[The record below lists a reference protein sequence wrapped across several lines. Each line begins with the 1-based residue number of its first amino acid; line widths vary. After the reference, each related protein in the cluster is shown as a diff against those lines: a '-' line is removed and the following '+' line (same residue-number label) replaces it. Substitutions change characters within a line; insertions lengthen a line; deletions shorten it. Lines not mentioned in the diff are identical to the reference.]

1 MDTNNRA
8 SEQAMLPTTT
18 NYGTS
23 VTSSTKDGSSS
34 NAGGVWRFTD
44 IGQVGERSRDGSPH
58 ATDEVFNGASHMAAT
73 MMSILGMV
81 LLVSQSSALG
91 APWKIVS
98 FSIYGTSL
106 IFLFA
111 CSTLHHSIS
120 GSEQLESFLKMLD
133 YLAIYPL
140 IAGTFT
146 PLCLVPFHNS
156 TVGWSFCAVVWFLA
170 ILGMVFTYRMHEGI
184 PKWLSMTTYLTLGW
198 LGALMSYWLWEA
210 LGSGGMALFVLGG
223 VFYTVGGYV
232 YTTEKPNPVP
242 GSFGFHEIWHV
253 AVMLGA
259 GTHWF
264 LMFIYVLPW
273 EASATAAAV
282 AADR

>member
-8 SEQAMLPTTT
+8 SEQAILPTTT

-23 VTSSTKDGSSS
+23 ATTKD
-34 NAGGVWRFTD
+34 GVWRFTD

-81 LLVSQSSALG
+81 LLVSESSALG

-98 FSIYGTSL
+98 FSIYGSSL

-120 GSEQLESFLKMLD
+120 GSEQLELFLKMLD

-146 PLCLVPFHNS
+146 PLCLVPFHDS
-156 TVGWSFCAVVWFLA
+156 TIGWSFCAVVWFLA
-170 ILGMVFTYRMHEGI
+170 IVGMIFTYRMHGSI

-210 LGSGGMALFVLGG
+210 LGSGGMGLFVLGG

-232 YTTEKPNPVP
+232 YTAEKPNPFP

-264 LMFIYVLPW
+264 LMYIYVLPW
-273 EASATAAAV
+273 HSSAVTGS
-282 AADR
+282 R

>member
-23 VTSSTKDGSSS
+23 EATKD
-34 NAGGVWRFTD
+34 GVWRFTD

-73 MMSILGMV
+73 MMSILGMA
-81 LLVSQSSALG
+81 LLVSESSALG

-98 FSIYGTSL
+98 FSIYGSSL

-120 GSEQLESFLKMLD
+120 GSEQLELFLKMLD

-146 PLCLVPFHNS
+146 PLCLVPFHDS
-156 TVGWSFCAVVWFLA
+156 TIGWSFCAVVWFLA
-170 ILGMVFTYRMHEGI
+170 IVGMIFTYRMHGSI

-210 LGSGGMALFVLGG
+210 LGSGGMGLFVLGG
-223 VFYTVGGYV
+223 IFYTVGGYV
-232 YTTEKPNPVP
+232 YTAEKPNPFP

-264 LMFIYVLPW
+264 LMYLYVLPW
-273 EASATAAAV
+273 EAAV
-282 AADR
+282 TGSR